1 MIGAADGQR
10 QGGAVEFLEGRV
22 DSGDGARLEA
32 AMRAEVGAMYAGLDL
47 TAPDMPKAGAEELN
61 PPNGLFLV
69 GYIDGEAVCCGGLKR
84 LDGEACEIKRMY
96 VAPSVRGRGIGRLL
110 LTELEDR
117 ARGLGFQIA
126 RLDTGDRQP
135 DAVHLYESSGYRPI
149 ANYNAN
155 PVATY
160 FGEKRL

>member
-1 MIGAADGQR
+1 MI
-10 QGGAVEFLEGRV
+10 EFREGRV
-22 DSGDGARLEA
+22 DGGDGGRLES

-47 TAPDMPKAGAEELN
+47 TAPDMPKAGPDELN
-61 PPNGLFLV
+61 PPNGVFVV
-69 GYIDGEAVCCGGLKR
+69 GYSDGEAVCCGGLKR
-84 LDGEACEIKRMY
+84 LDDEACEIKRMY
-96 VAPSVRGRGIGRLL
+96 VVPSARGRGVGRRL

-117 ARGLGFQIA
+117 ARALGFQIA

-155 PVATY
+155 PIATY
-160 FGEKRL
+160 FGEKRLA